1 MKICAIILSAG
12 KSKRFNS
19 DLPKFVH
26 SISGKQLIDFN
37 IEALEKNKNIN
48 QIKIITSKTNSH
60 FIESKNKELFIQN
73 PIDGTGGAIKQF
85 YNSNKNFDYYL
96 VLLADTPIFDYKII
110 NNFLSDGIKSKVDIS
125 VLSQNANNPS
135 GYGRIIL
142 NKDRLIKIVEESDC
156 NADEKNVKLVNTGI
170 FLISK
175 KSIKNVF
182 SLIKNKIK
190 KEYYITDLID
200 ISHKQNLK
208 LKAYINDK
216 SPILGVNNFKELND
230 LEKISQDIIKSK
242 LINSGVK
249 ILHPE
254 TVYIETDVQISK
266 DVIIEPNVVI
276 KKGVKIL
283 KGTTIKSFSYL
294 ENCYVGKNCLIGPF
308 ARLRPEANLQD
319 DVKIGNF
326 VEIKNSKLASKVKVN
341 HLSYLGDSTIGKNSN
356 IGAGTITCNFD
367 GKNKFHSKIGDNC
380 FIGTNSSIIAPVNIG
395 NNSYIAAG
403 SVITKNVPKN
413 YFSISRA
420 KQKNLKNF
428 KR

>member
-125 VLSQNANNPS
+125 VLSQNTNNPS

-216 SPILGVNNFKELND
+216 FPILGVNNFKELND

-308 ARLRPEANLQD
+308 ARLRPEAILQD

>member
-60 FIESKNKELFIQN
+60 FIESKNKKLFIQN

-230 LEKISQDIIKSK
+230 LEKISQGIIKSK

-308 ARLRPEANLQD
+308 ARLRPEAILQD

>member
-266 DVIIEPNVVI
+266 YVIIEPNVVI

-308 ARLRPEANLQD
+308 ARLRPEAILQN

>member
-142 NKDRLIKIVEESDC
+142 NKNRLIKIVEESDC

-242 LINSGVK
+242 LMNSGVK

-308 ARLRPEANLQD
+308 ARLRPEAILED
-319 DVKIGNF
+319 GVKIGNF

>member
-60 FIESKNKELFIQN
+60 FIESKNKQLFIQN

-230 LEKISQDIIKSK
+230 LEKISQGIIKSK

-308 ARLRPEANLQD
+308 ARLRPEAILQD

>member
-19 DLPKFVH
+19 DLPKFIH

-308 ARLRPEANLQD
+308 ARLRPEAILQD

>member
-1 MKICAIILSAG
+1 M
-12 KSKRFNS
+12 
-19 DLPKFVH
+19 
-26 SISGKQLIDFN
+26 
-37 IEALEKNKNIN
+37 
-48 QIKIITSKTNSH
+48 
-60 FIESKNKELFIQN
+60 
-73 PIDGTGGAIKQF
+73 
-85 YNSNKNFDYYL
+85 
-96 VLLADTPIFDYKII
+96 
-110 NNFLSDGIKSKVDIS
+110 
-125 VLSQNANNPS
+125 
-135 GYGRIIL
+135 
-142 NKDRLIKIVEESDC
+142 
-156 NADEKNVKLVNTGI
+156 
-170 FLISK
+170 
-175 KSIKNVF
+175 
-182 SLIKNKIK
+182 
-190 KEYYITDLID
+190 
-200 ISHKQNLK
+200 K

-242 LINSGVK
+242 LMNSGVK

-308 ARLRPEANLQD
+308 ARLRPEAILEEG
-319 DVKIGNF
+319 VKIGNF

>member
-182 SLIKNKIK
+182 NLIKNKIK
-190 KEYYITDLID
+190 NEYYITDLID

-308 ARLRPEANLQD
+308 ARLRPEAILQD

>member
-142 NKDRLIKIVEESDC
+142 NKDRLIKRVEESDC

-308 ARLRPEANLQD
+308 ARLRPEAILQD

>member
-308 ARLRPEANLQD
+308 ARLRPEAILED
-319 DVKIGNF
+319 GVKIGNF

>member
-125 VLSQNANNPS
+125 VLSQNTNNPS

-308 ARLRPEANLQD
+308 ARLRPEAILQD

>member
-142 NKDRLIKIVEESDC
+142 NKNRLIKIVEESDC

-230 LEKISQDIIKSK
+230 LEKISQDIIKFK

-308 ARLRPEANLQD
+308 ARLRPEAILQD

>member
-125 VLSQNANNPS
+125 VLSQNANNPI

-182 SLIKNKIK
+182 RLIKNKIK

-308 ARLRPEANLQD
+308 ARLRPEAILQD

>member
-142 NKDRLIKIVEESDC
+142 NKNRLIKIVEESDC

-308 ARLRPEANLQD
+308 ARLRPEAILEEG
-319 DVKIGNF
+319 VKIGNF

>member
-142 NKDRLIKIVEESDC
+142 NKNRLIKIVEESDC
-156 NADEKNVKLVNTGI
+156 NADEKKVKLVNTGI

-308 ARLRPEANLQD
+308 ASLRPEAILEEG
-319 DVKIGNF
+319 VKIGNF

>member
-110 NNFLSDGIKSKVDIS
+110 NNFLSNGIKSKVDIS

-230 LEKISQDIIKSK
+230 LEKISQGIIKSK

-308 ARLRPEANLQD
+308 ARLRPEAILQD

>member
-156 NADEKNVKLVNTGI
+156 NADEKKVKLVNTGI

-308 ARLRPEANLQD
+308 ARLRPEAILEEG
-319 DVKIGNF
+319 VKIGNF

>member
-142 NKDRLIKIVEESDC
+142 NKNRLIKIVEESDC

-308 ARLRPEANLQD
+308 ARLRPEAILEEG
-319 DVKIGNF
+319 VKIGNF

-403 SVITKNVPKN
+403 SVITKNVHKN

>member
-60 FIESKNKELFIQN
+60 FIESKNKQLFIQN

-156 NADEKNVKLVNTGI
+156 NADEKKVKLVNTGI

-308 ARLRPEANLQD
+308 ARLRPEAILEEG
-319 DVKIGNF
+319 VKIGNF